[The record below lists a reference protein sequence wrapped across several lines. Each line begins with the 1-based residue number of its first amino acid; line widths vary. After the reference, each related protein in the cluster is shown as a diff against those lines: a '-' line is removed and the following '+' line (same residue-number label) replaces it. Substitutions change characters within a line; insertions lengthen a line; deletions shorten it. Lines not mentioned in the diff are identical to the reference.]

1 MNSQPQPDYATA
13 LRAYLK
19 DLDESALEGAYQ
31 FGRAALDNGTGVTDI
46 VATHAAA
53 LRSILGTSQTSTLTH
68 SISFLVE
75 CLAPLEMAHR
85 GFMEANHTLQTVN
98 ADLERTNRDLQ
109 SFATSIAHDL
119 RTPLR
124 ALAGYSASLLE
135 DCADGL
141 GAAGRDYAGR
151 IEAASAHMGHVLDD
165 LLRLSTVA
173 RAKMRL
179 QHVDLGAE
187 ATSIAEEL
195 QRESPDRRIRLTIQQ
210 PAWVLADRSLT
221 RTVLHNLL
229 DNAWK
234 FTSRQDDAS
243 IEFGTTPAA
252 DARVCCYVR
261 DNGAGFDPAYV
272 GKLFEP
278 FQRLHTT
285 REFPGTGI
293 GLASVRQIV
302 ERQGGRAWAEGKVGE
317 GATIYFTLPAIEPAS
332 QLDK

>member
-1 MNSQPQPDYATA
+1 VNSQSQPDYATA

-19 DLDESALEGAYQ
+19 DPDESALEAAYQ
-31 FGRAALDNGTGVTDI
+31 LGRAALDNGTGVTEI
-46 VATHAAA
+46 VAAHAEA
-53 LRSILGTSQTSTLTH
+53 LGSILGTSQTSVWTH

-85 GFMEANHTLQTVN
+85 GFMEANRTLQTVN

-109 SFATSIAHDL
+109 SFATSIAHEL

-124 ALAGYSASLLE
+124 ALAGYSAALIE

-141 GAAGRDYAGR
+141 GDVGRGYAEQ
-151 IEAASAHMGHVLDD
+151 IETASVYMGHILDD

-173 RAKMRL
+173 RAKMKL

-187 ATSIAEEL
+187 VTSIAEEL
-195 QRESPDRRIRLTIQQ
+195 QRESPDRRVRLTIQQ
-210 PAWVLADRSLT
+210 PAWVLADRSLI

-234 FTSRQDDAS
+234 FTFGQDHAS
-243 IEFGTTPAA
+243 IEFGTTPAG

-272 GKLFEP
+272 DNLFRP

-285 REFPGTGI
+285 LEFPGTGI

-302 ERQGGRAWAEGKVGE
+302 ERHGGRAWAEGKVGE
-317 GATIYFTLPAIEPAS
+317 GATIYFTLQALAS
-332 QLDK
+332 VG

>member
-1 MNSQPQPDYATA
+1 MNSQSQPDYATA

-19 DLDESALEGAYQ
+19 DPDESALEAAYDI
-31 FGRAALDNGTGVTDI
+31 GRAALDNGTGITDI
-46 VATHAAA
+46 VGTHAEA
-53 LRSILGTSQTSTLTH
+53 LGSILGTSQTETWTH
-68 SISFLVE
+68 SVSFLIE

-85 GFMEANHTLQTVN
+85 GFMDANRTLQTAN

-124 ALAGYSASLLE
+124 ALAGYSAALIE

-141 GAAGRDYAGR
+141 GDAGRDYAER
-151 IEAASAHMGHVLDD
+151 IEAASAHMGQVLDD

-173 RAKMRL
+173 RAKLKL
-179 QHVDLGAE
+179 QQVDLGAE
-187 ATSIAEEL
+187 VASIAEEL
-195 QRESPDRRIRLTIQQ
+195 QRESPDRRVRLTIQQ
-210 PAWVLADRSLT
+210 PAWVLTDRSLI
-221 RTVLHNLL
+221 RTALQNLL

-234 FTSRQDDAS
+234 FTSGRDDAS
-243 IEFGTTPAA
+243 IEFGTAPAG
-252 DARVCCYVR
+252 DGRVCCYVR

-272 GKLFEP
+272 DKLFQP

-302 ERQGGRAWAEGKVGE
+302 ERHGGRAWAEGKVGE
-317 GATIYFTLPAIEPAS
+317 GATISFTLPAIEPVI
-332 QLDK
+332 